1 MLNDNLNN
9 DMFHPICITE
19 GGQGKYNWG
28 TQKLKGDYIKVVWA
42 NIFCLG

>member
-1 MLNDNLNN
+1 
-9 DMFHPICITE
+9 MFHPICIAE

-28 TQKLKGDYIKVVWA
+28 TQKLKAENIKVAWA